1 MRFYKNHGDEIFAQP
16 SYQAFVL
23 LESMSKTEFWDEA
36 INYFYVGI
44 DDNFRKLNWKKTTD
58 WWKNIPWSYTFDT
71 TVEELIMFSKI
82 NQVDL
87 EDNYSFQGK
96 EESVNGPKWVYKTAT
111 FPLLYPSRSCAT
123 QPLKVEDR

>member
-1 MRFYKNHGDEIFAQP
+1 MRFYKNHRDEIFAQP

-23 LESMSKTEFWDEA
+23 LESMSKIEFWDEA
-36 INYFYVGI
+36 INYFYIEI

-71 TVEELIMFSKI
+71 TVEELIMFSKM
-82 NQVDL
+82 NQVDS

-96 EESVNGPKWVYKTAT
+96 EESVNGPKWVSKT
-111 FPLLYPSRSCAT
+111 LSLSLYYTLVGPVL
-123 QPLKVEDR
+123 PNH